1 MKRVIARIDVKNDQL
16 IKTVQLEG
24 LRVVG
29 EPRPRMMQYYE
40 QGIDELIYMDIV
52 ASLYGLNSLFDL
64 ISSAAQSCFIPLT
77 VGGGIRCIDDARQ
90 ALDAGADKVA
100 VNTAAL
106 QKPKLISELAKTFGS
121 QAVVLSLEAK
131 SLGLNKWHAY
141 YDNGREDSGRDAID
155 WLNYACDLG
164 AGEVLVTSVD
174 REGTR
179 KGFDHD
185 LMAAISDVSPIPVIC
200 SGGYGEVDHGVN
212 VLSMPGIDAMAVADC
227 LHFDRTD
234 VVSLKKALSAS
245 GIKVRL

>member
-29 EPRPRMMQYYE
+29 EPRPRMLQYYE

-52 ASLYGLNSLFDL
+52 ASLYGRNSLFEL

-77 VGGGIRCIDDARQ
+77 VGGGIRSIDDASQ

-106 QKPKLISELAKTFGS
+106 QQPKLISELAKIFGS

-131 SLGLNKWHAY
+131 SLGQNKWHAY

-155 WLNYACDLG
+155 WLKQACDLG

-179 KGFDHD
+179 KGFDND
-185 LMAAISDVSPIPVIC
+185 LMAAISEVCPIPVIC
-200 SGGYGEVDHGVN
+200 SGGYGQVEHAVD
-212 VLSMPGIDAMAVADC
+212 VLSMPGIDAIAVADC
-227 LHFDRTD
+227 LHFERTD
-234 VVSLKKALSAS
+234 VVSLKNHLSAS
-245 GIKVRL
+245 GIEIRP

>member
-29 EPRPRMMQYYE
+29 EPRPRMLQYYE

-52 ASLYGLNSLFDL
+52 ASLYGRNSLFEL
-64 ISSAAQSCFIPLT
+64 ISYAAQSCFIPLT
-77 VGGGIRCIDDARQ
+77 VGGGIRSIDDARQ

-106 QKPKLISELAKTFGS
+106 HQPKLISNLAKIFGS
-121 QAVVLSLEAK
+121 QAIVLSLEAK
-131 SLGLNKWHAY
+131 SVGPNKWHAY

-155 WLNYACDLG
+155 WLKQACDLG

-179 KGFDHD
+179 KGFERD
-185 LMAAISDVSPIPVIC
+185 LMAAISEVSPIPVIC
-200 SGGYGEVDHGVN
+200 SGGYGHVDHGVDI
-212 VLSMPGIDAMAVADC
+212 LSMPGIDAIAVADC
-227 LHFDRTD
+227 LHFERTD
-234 VVSLKKALSAS
+234 VVSLKNDLSAS
-245 GIKVRL
+245 GIKIRL